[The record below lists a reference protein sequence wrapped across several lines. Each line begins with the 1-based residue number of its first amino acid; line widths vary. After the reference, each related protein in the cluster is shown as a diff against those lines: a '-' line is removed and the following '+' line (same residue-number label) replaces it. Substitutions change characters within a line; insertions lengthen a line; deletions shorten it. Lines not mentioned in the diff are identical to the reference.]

1 MNFTLYNRLKLL
13 YTLVATLLFAS
24 SFAANDEII
33 VRLAT
38 DVQLLQMSM
47 EPIQNEKADFSNE
60 YLKELRDV
68 LLFDMNNN
76 GMTKVVPS
84 KEAIGFDAPVDF
96 EKCKDRELFYIIKL
110 KMAGKKL
117 AVKVV
122 SVSGKSTKLIE
133 DIVCTGELS
142 SDRKTIHHVADV
154 IHEQLFHKPGIASSR
169 ILFTMRQTPST
180 DPEKPSQ
187 WTSEVF
193 ESDYDGA
200 NRKQLTHENAYIV
213 TPLFALPSIAL
224 KNSALIFT
232 SYKIGQPKIYYISS
246 KDGKTR
252 RLTTLRGNQL
262 TPAISSDGT
271 KIAFACDT
279 TGRSDLFLQEF
290 QTSTGSLGKP
300 VQIFTAKGAAN
311 ASPTFSPD
319 GKKIAFVSNKD
330 GSPKIYV
337 MDIPKKGM
345 TSKDLRPVLIS
356 KQCRENSAP
365 AWSPDGKKLAYSAK
379 SGAAPRQIWI
389 YDFDRKQEHRLTDG
403 KGDKE
408 NPAWA
413 ANSLHL
419 LFNSTDKEITE
430 LYLVNLNQPKATKIT
445 TGAGEKRF
453 PYWK

>member
-1 MNFTLYNRLKLL
+1 MNFTFYNRLKTL

-24 SFAANDEII
+24 GFAANDEIV

-96 EKCKDRELFYIIKL
+96 EKCKEKELFYIIKL
-110 KMAGKKL
+110 KMAGKNL
-117 AVKVV
+117 AVKVI
-122 SVSGKSTKLIE
+122 SVSGKSSKLIE
-133 DIVCTGELS
+133 DIACTGTLS
-142 SDRKTIHHVADV
+142 LDRKTIHHVADV

-169 ILFTMRQTPST
+169 ILFTTRATPST
-180 DPEKPSQ
+180 DPKKPTE
-187 WTSEVF
+187 WVSEVF
-193 ESDYDGA
+193 EADYDGA
-200 NRKQLTHENAYIV
+200 NIKQITHENAYIV
-213 TPLFALPSIAL
+213 TPHFVLPSIAS
-224 KNSALIFT
+224 KNSTLVFV
-232 SYKIGQPKIYYISS
+232 SYKIGQPKIYYASS

-262 TPAISSDGT
+262 TPSVSSDGT
-271 KIAFACDT
+271 KIAFACDA
-279 TGRSDLFLQEF
+279 TGRSDIFLQEF
-290 QTSTGSLGKP
+290 QASTGSLGKP
-300 VQIFTAKGAAN
+300 RQIFTAKGAAN

-337 MDIPKKGM
+337 MDIPKEGM
-345 TSKDLRPVLIS
+345 TSKELRPVLIS
-356 KQCRENSAP
+356 KNCRENSAP
-365 AWSPDGKKLAYSAK
+365 SWSPDGKKLAYSGK
-379 SGAAPRQIWI
+379 SGATPRQIWI
-389 YDFDRKQEHRLTDG
+389 YDFDRKQEHKLTDG

-408 NPAWA
+408 NPSWA
-413 ANSLHL
+413 SNSLHL
-419 LFNSTDKEITE
+419 LFNSTDKTTTE